1 MRTLR
6 REAHEGR
13 FRRLPDAL
21 TLLGM
26 KLLPRE
32 YLVKTNDLD
41 QAGWNYKPIL
51 GFIQRRRFQL
61 IVKLLG
67 TTRYKH
73 ALDVG
78 YGSGVFLPELARH
91 ATDVSGVDP
100 HDRNDEAHVALEKV
114 GVDATLY
121 SAPAEHLPMA
131 DASYDLL
138 VVVSALEF
146 VTDIEQVCK
155 EMVRVLTTDGTL
167 CVVTPGQS
175 ALIDFGL
182 RVLSGQ
188 KAEDSFSG
196 SRAKVVPTLN
206 RYFSPLEVA
215 EFPPFAPKSLR
226 LYTALKMQPR
236 RVVLSQQDT
245 SIAS

>member
-1 MRTLR
+1 M
-6 REAHEGR
+6 E
-13 FRRLPDAL
+13 
-21 TLLGM
+21 
-26 KLLPRE
+26 LLPRE

-41 QAGWNYKPIL
+41 QADWNYKPVL

-67 TTRYKH
+67 PTRYDR

-91 ATDVSGVDP
+91 ATEVSGVDP
-100 HDRNDEAHVALEKV
+100 HDRNGEATGALQKV

-131 DASYDLL
+131 DGSYDLV

-146 VTDIEQVCK
+146 VTDIDQVCR
-155 EMVRVLTTDGTL
+155 EMARVLTPDGTL

-175 ALIDFGL
+175 ALIDLGL
-182 RVLSGQ
+182 RVLSGE

-196 SRAKVVPTLN
+196 GRAKVVPTLN
-206 RYFSPLEVA
+206 RYFTTVQVA
-215 EFPPFAPKSLR
+215 EFPPLAPRSLR
-226 LYTALKMQPR
+226 LYTALKFKPR
-236 RVVLSQQDT
+236 REAT
-245 SIAS
+245 STARMGDSVAS